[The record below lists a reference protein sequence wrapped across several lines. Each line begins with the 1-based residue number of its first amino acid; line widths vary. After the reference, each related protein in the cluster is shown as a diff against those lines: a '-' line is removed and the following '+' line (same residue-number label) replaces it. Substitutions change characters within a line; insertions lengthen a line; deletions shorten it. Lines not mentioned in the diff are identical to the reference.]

1 MSLLWRRLIFFSLLI
16 NVWTFA
22 QEPTILQ
29 RSLKTKREQNAAREA
44 WFRHGRT
51 LTNQSSATLRFQAYQ
66 QKLLLRN
73 PTFKA
78 RTQTGVTAAD
88 VVPQMWQP
96 RGPAPLASDAS
107 GFGQQ
112 DYGWVSGRA
121 TSVVIDRSDPS
132 GNTVYLGGAFG
143 GVWKSS
149 NAASLNSANVVWT
162 PLIDDQP
169 TLAVGT
175 IAIQPQVNNPDPSHS
190 VVLVGTGETNSSTDS
205 YYGLGVLRSTNGG
218 ASWNLISQDV
228 GSTHSFAGIGFSKI
242 AFSTA
247 NPNLVVAATAG
258 ASQGL
263 IDGLANPPSPNL
275 GFYSST
281 EGSHWSRLANQPGP
295 GLSSALCPPTI
306 AGNCPIYRGEIAA
319 VAGRNEMYVWHIDA
333 NDTAQVIWKT
343 TDAGNSWTQI
353 STTAID

>member
-44 WFRHGRT
+44 WFRRGRT

-73 PTFKA
+73 KMLRA
-78 RTQTGVTAAD
+78 RTQTGVIAED

-96 RGPAPLASDAS
+96 LGPAPLASDAS

-121 TSVVIDRSDPS
+121 TSIVIDRSDPS

-149 NAASLNSANVVWT
+149 NAASLNPANVAWT

-169 TLAVGT
+169 TLAVGA
-175 IAIQPQVNNPDPSHS
+175 IAIQPQANNPDPSRS

-205 YYGLGVLRSTNGG
+205 YYGMGILRSTNGG
-218 ASWNLISQDV
+218 TTWTLISHDTT
-228 GSTHSFAGIGFSKI
+228 GTHSFAGLGFSKI

-247 NPNLVVAATAG
+247 NPNLVVAAVAG

-263 IDGLANPPSPNL
+263 IAGLANPPTSNL
-275 GFYSST
+275 GIYYS
-281 EGSHWSRLANQPGP
+281 ANG
-295 GLSSALCPPTI
+295 G
-306 AGNCPIYRGEIAA
+306 
-319 VAGRNEMYVWHIDA
+319 VAWNFA
-333 NDTAQVIWKT
+333 
-343 TDAGNSWTQI
+343 SI
-353 STTAID
+353 SDSG